1 MVGVMTDHRAPPQVP
16 RRPHTGRQRN
26 QAARQAVLD
35 AAAGLLSRPDGAAT
49 SIGEIAQASG
59 VSKHTI
65 YRWWPSRGAVLL
77 EAMVQQARQD
87 TDTEPSGVLA
97 ADLETFLTA
106 TFRAAERAAPLLR
119 GAMAEAQ
126 RDSEAAEGMRQFTAG
141 RREELRHL
149 LAVGQSRGELSA
161 ATDLDLLVDQLYGLL
176 WYRILIGHAPLTA
189 DVAQRLTRGLT
200 SAARNA
206 DSGRGRP
213 S

>member
-1 MVGVMTDHRAPPQVP
+1 MPDHRAPAPAP
-16 RRPHTGRQRN
+16 RRPHTGRRRN

-49 SIGEIAQASG
+49 SVEEIAQASG

-65 YRWWPSRGAVLL
+65 YRWWPSKGAVLL
-77 EAMVQQARQD
+77 EAMIGQARQKVG
-87 TDTEPSGVLA
+87 TAPTGILSV
-97 ADLETFLTA
+97 DLETFLTV

-119 GAMAEAQ
+119 GTMAEAQ
-126 RDSEAAEGMRQFTAG
+126 RDPRAAEGIRQFTAA

-149 LAVGQSRGELSA
+149 LAAGQSRGELPA
-161 ATDLDLLVDQLYGLL
+161 DTDLDLLVDQVYGLL

-200 SAARNA
+200 SAARHA
-206 DSGRGRP
+206 DSGRSHP

>member
-1 MVGVMTDHRAPPQVP
+1 MPDHRAPAPAP
-16 RRPHTGRQRN
+16 RRPHTGRRRN

-35 AAAGLLSRPDGAAT
+35 AAVELLSRPDGAAT
-49 SIGEIAQASG
+49 SVEEIAKASG

-65 YRWWPSRGAVLL
+65 YRWWPSKGAVLL
-77 EAMVQQARQD
+77 DATVEQARQEAG
-87 TDTEPSGVLA
+87 TAPAGILP

-126 RDSEAAEGMRQFTAG
+126 RDPRAAEGMRQFTAA

-149 LAVGQSRGELSA
+149 LAAGQSRGELPA
-161 ATDLDLLVDQLYGLL
+161 DTDLDLLIDQVYGLL

-189 DVAQRLTRGLT
+189 DVAARLTRGLT

-206 DSGRGRP
+206 DRSAASP
-213 S
+213 